1 MKYLILTTTLILTF
15 AGCGGGGGGGGS
27 STTSGGGG
35 TTITPTQV
43 SNTATAFSV
52 PVLEGKDTPI
62 ASIEHLK

>member
-15 AGCGGGGGGGGS
+15 AGCGGGGGGGS
-27 STTSGGGG
+27 STSVDDGGN
-35 TTITPTQV
+35 TITPTQV